1 MTPLLILA
9 AHLANLLNRDPPSLF
24 FTRAL
29 PSSMRIL
36 SSVLVSLAA
45 CGSLLAGPDY
55 LAPQLLTGSIYDK
68 QGGRLLFTFRRT
80 ATQTGDVVSVL
91 REFKNSDGSVA
102 AVERVRYE
110 RGRLVRFDLEERQVG
125 ATGNARVE
133 LLPDQRQ
140 RIQFQYTTR
149 SSRAGR
155 PKQDSETPREQVLI
169 NDMIPYFVVEHWDE
183 LARGEVA
190 KFRYIVV
197 PRLETIGFKLRRE
210 STAELQGKKF
220 VRLKMEP
227 TSRFIAQFLDPL
239 IFTVEADSPHRI
251 FQYWGRTTPKIRSG
265 QSWNDLDALN
275 VYNWE

>member
-1 MTPLLILA
+1 
-9 AHLANLLNRDPPSLF
+9 
-24 FTRAL
+24 
-29 PSSMRIL
+29 MRIL
-36 SSVLVSLAA
+36 LSVLVSLAA

-55 LAPQLLTGSIYDK
+55 LAPKLLTGSIYDK
-68 QGGRLLFTFRRT
+68 PSGRLLLTFRRT

-91 REFKNSDGSVA
+91 REFKNSDGSMA

-110 RGRLVRFDLEERQVG
+110 RGRLVRFDLEERQIG

-140 RIQFQYTTR
+140 RIQFQYTMR

-155 PKQDSETPREQVLI
+155 PKQESETPREQVLI

-183 LARGEVA
+183 LARGEVV

-239 IFTVEADSPHRI
+239 VFTVEADSPHRI
-251 FQYWGRTTPKIRSG
+251 FQYWGRTTPKVRSG